1 MQAATAYADLFAIR
15 RCSGRPAAPLDL
27 MIAAVARSRDASVVT
42 RDVGGFEGCGL
53 TVINPWMA
61 S

>member
-1 MQAATAYADLFAIR
+1 
-15 RCSGRPAAPLDL
+15 